1 MPDFM
6 FPQMTD
12 DRWAPPGWRPG
23 LVDYL
28 VRVFT
33 NATAFSPTDTM
44 PLTGRAKWLMSAQSL
59 TALVTVGLVVARGSE
74 HPQRLG
80 VAESAI
86 EKGRRA

>member
-28 VRVFT
+28 YVSFT

-59 TALVTVGLVVARGSE
+59 TALVTVGLVVARAVNILSG
-74 HPQRLG
+74 
-80 VAESAI
+80 
-86 EKGRRA
+86 